1 LRVAQPAGCE
11 PAGRLDRIPVD
22 TAKRGTTVGEL
33 NETQRYF
40 IEEHVEDYM
49 DGLISRRELLRR
61 VTMISGS
68 AALAASIVAACG
80 APSPSTTGGAATQ
93 TAAATAAATAFVP
106 QAYATPP
113 PSPVPSG
120 VTVQET
126 DPRITVSKPEVKGSD
141 GAPLMAYMA
150 KPNTT
155 ARVPGVVV
163 IHENRGQ
170 TEHIRDVVR
179 RVATAGFIGINID
192 LAARDGGADKLTD
205 SAAYNTALAKRDTA
219 AKLSDHNAA
228 ITFLKAQS
236 NGLIGVTGF
245 CFGGGETWNILTALT
260 PEVKAAAPFYG
271 PQPTNYAELAKTKT
285 AISAVYAELDTR
297 ITSSTQQ
304 MEQEIKKSGSPY
316 AITIYP
322 GVNHAFH
329 NDTNPDRYNAAAAQ
343 KAWVATVE
351 WFRKYLV

>member
-1 LRVAQPAGCE
+1 
-11 PAGRLDRIPVD
+11 VD
-22 TAKRGTTVGEL
+22 KL

-40 IEEHVEDYM
+40 IDEHIEDYM

-61 VTMISGS
+61 VTLISGS
-68 AALAASIVAACG
+68 AVLAGSIVAACG
-80 APSPSTTGGAATQ
+80 TPAPASTTGGAATQ
-93 TAAATAAATAFVP
+93 SAAAASAAATAFVP
-106 QAYATPP
+106 QAYGTPP
-113 PSPVPSG
+113 PAVVTSG
-120 VTVQET
+120 VTVQES
-126 DPRITVSKPEVKGSD
+126 DPRITVSKPEIKGSD
-141 GAPLMAYMA
+141 GALLMAYMA
-150 KPNTT
+150 KPVTG
-155 ARVPGVVV
+155 ARAPGVIV

-179 RVATAGFIGINID
+179 RAATAGFVAVNID

-205 SAAYNTALAKRDTA
+205 SAAYNAALAKRDTA

-228 ITFLKAQS
+228 IAYLKGQS
-236 NGLIGVTGF
+236 SGAIGVTGF
-245 CFGGGETWNILTALT
+245 CFGGGEVWNILTAGT
-260 PEVKAAAPFYG
+260 ADVKAAAPFYG
-271 PQPTNYAELAKTKT
+271 PQPANYAELAKTKS
-285 AISAVYAELDTR
+285 AVSAVYAELDTR

-304 MEQEIKKSGSPY
+304 MEQELKKSGTPY